1 MAKARKHEMTKEEL
15 RAPDEVEVAL
25 KGFWEKLYK
34 HRKLILVGIGGFVAV
49 GIAIWVIGMAK
60 RSGVESRS
68 EDLRAAVKAVG
79 APVGPEPVLD
89 PRIAKLPRPPRFE
102 NEGARIAAASEGLTK
117 FLGEH
122 GGDDAAALVAFAA
135 MNNKL
140 NKGDAAA
147 ALADVEAWLARNGDS
162 IARPIAL
169 ELKARAQVA
178 AGQKDAAIAT
188 LDELS
193 KLVGPGTLRAAALAK
208 VGDLNNPVING
219 GAGDA
224 AKAKTAYEAALA
236 ALPPEEADQMSML
249 TGKPGLRGKIENNL
263 SLIH

>member
-25 KGFWEKLYK
+25 KGFWDKLYQ
-34 HRKLILVGIGGFVAV
+34 HRKLMLVGLGGLVAL
-49 GIAIWVIGMAK
+49 GIALWVIGMTK
-60 RSGVESRS
+60 RSGIESRAA
-68 EDLRAAVKAVG
+68 DLHEATKAIG

-102 NEGARIAAASEGLTK
+102 NEGARIAAANDALGK
-117 FLGEH
+117 FMGER
-122 GGDDAAALVAFAA
+122 GGDDAAKLVAFAA
-135 MNNKL
+135 MNAKL
-140 NKGDAAA
+140 NKGDAAG
-147 ALADVEAWLARNGDS
+147 ALADVEAWLAQNGDS
-162 IARPIAL
+162 IARPVAL
-169 ELKARAQVA
+169 DLKARAQAA

-193 KLVGPGTLRAAALAK
+193 KAVGGTLRAAALARI
-208 VGDLNNPVING
+208 GDLQNPVLAG

-224 AKAKTAYEAALA
+224 AKAKSAYEAALA
-236 ALPPEEADQMSML
+236 ALPPEEPDQMSML

-263 SLIH
+263 GLLP